1 MANVSASRT
10 AKEGPVAMTVAVEAA
25 ADVLPISVV
34 QRRPQMEQSVHVRQ
48 VVRHR
53 QEVAPTQRTLRAR
66 ALSRPMFAF
75 NYRGGHVGPGW
86 ALDVLR
92 AAYQDTHPIDA
103 SEFSS
108 HRAHPRS
115 VKV

>member
-1 MANVSASRT
+1 
-10 AKEGPVAMTVAVEAA
+10 MTVAVEAA